1 MHIYIRY
8 TFTYIYIF
16 TCLYCTI
23 DIYIY
28 LYIFF
33 LHTPT
38 HILYI
43 QHQLVPA
50 PLPRGKLVSRS
61 ERVMTVCTGSAIVAS
76 CGLLD
81 GRKATT
87 NKLAFD
93 AWVGMK
99 VVS

>member
-1 MHIYIRY
+1 MSAHMSLLYNRY
-8 TFTYIYIF
+8 T
-16 TCLYCTI
+16 
-23 DIYIY
+23 Y
-28 LYIFF
+28 LYIF
-33 LHTPT
+33 TYT
-38 HILYI
+38 NTYI
-43 QHQLVPA
+43 VHPRCA
-50 PLPRGKLVSRS
+50 GSTSACTCTAPRGKLVSRS